1 MAKDIISPASN
12 HRARMAFAA
21 GLLLLPLLATA
32 ALLTGSMRLAP
43 GEVLSALAAAPSDG
57 SPTAFIVWQSRVPQ
71 IAVALLAGASL
82 SAAGLVMQTLFANPL
97 ADPSLLGVN
106 SGASLGAA
114 LVLLCGGGALISS
127 GGMIA
132 GFTLTLAAAFLGAM
146 AVMLVL
152 LALSSVLRGNMALLI
167 AGVMISFLLSGII
180 SLLNFYATS
189 QGVRSF
195 VIWGLGDFSG
205 VPLGNLPLYAVPV
218 LLTLFALLFLAKP
231 LNALLLGTEY
241 AHNLGYRV
249 RTVRTLGL
257 LAAGLLAAATTAVCG
272 PVPSDSIAGKLLIKS
287 KQNMK
292 KEEITS
298 RIITIVNSLKT
309 SWVKH
314 EVTPASNIRDEVELE
329 SIDFLDMIQ
338 QVEMMFHI
346 KITPEEAK
354 DCKLVSDVVN
364 LVIKK
369 KE

>member
-12 HRARMAFAA
+12 RRTRMAFAA
-21 GLLLLPLLATA
+21 GLLLLPLLAAA

-43 GEVLSALAAAPSDG
+43 GEVLSALAAAPSDS
-57 SPTAFIVWQSRVPQ
+57 SPAAFIVWQARVPQ

-114 LVLLCGGGALISS
+114 LVLLCGGGTLISSGGTLISS

-272 PVPSDSIAGKLLIKS
+272 PVSFIGLAVPHIVRLLYRRADHRLLIPATMLWGG
-287 KQNMK
+287 NVALFALLLTRLPG
-292 KEEITS
+292 ERGI
-298 RIITIVNSLKT
+298 LPLAA
-309 SWVKH
+309 
-314 EVTPASNIRDEVELE
+314 VTPLIGV
-329 SIDFLDMIQ
+329 
-338 QVEMMFHI
+338 
-346 KITPEEAK
+346 P
-354 DCKLVSDVVN
+354 VVFYI
-364 LVIKK
+364 LTKK
-369 KE
+369 GLRG

>member
-12 HRARMAFAA
+12 RRTRMVFAA
-21 GLLLLPLLATA
+21 GLLLLPLLAAA

-43 GEVLSALAAAPSDG
+43 GEVLSALAAAPSDA
-57 SPTAFIVWQSRVPQ
+57 SPAAFIVWQARVPQ

-114 LVLLCGGGALISS
+114 LVLLCGGTLFAGGGLIV
-127 GGMIA
+127 
-132 GFTLTLAAAFLGAM
+132 GFMVTLVAAFLGAM

-152 LALSSVLRGNMALLI
+152 LALSSMLRGNMALLI

-205 VPLGNLPLYAVPV
+205 VPLSSLPLYAVPV

-231 LNALLLGTEY
+231 FNALLLGAEY

-249 RTVRTLGL
+249 RTVRTFGL
-257 LAAGLLAAATTAVCG
+257 LSAGLLSAATTAVCG
-272 PVPSDSIAGKLLIKS
+272 PVSFIGLAVPHIVRLLYRRADHRLLIPA
-287 KQNMK
+287 
-292 KEEITS
+292 
-298 RIITIVNSLKT
+298 TILWGGNVALLALLLT
-309 SWVKH
+309 RLPG
-314 EVTPASNIRDEVELE
+314 ERGALPLAAVTPLIGV
-329 SIDFLDMIQ
+329 
-338 QVEMMFHI
+338 
-346 KITPEEAK
+346 P
-354 DCKLVSDVVN
+354 VVFYI
-364 LVIKK
+364 LTKK
-369 KE
+369 GLRG

>member
-1 MAKDIISPASN
+1 MASNKDIISPATDR
-12 HRARMAFAA
+12 RARMAFAV
-21 GLLLLPLLATA
+21 GLLLLPLLVTA

-43 GEVLSALAAAPSDG
+43 GEVLSALAAVPSDG
-57 SPTAFIVWQSRVPQ
+57 SPAAFIVWQSRVPQ
-71 IAVALLAGASL
+71 VAVALLAGASL
-82 SAAGLVMQTLFANPL
+82 SAAGLAMQTLFANPL

-114 LVLLCGGGALISS
+114 LVLLCGGTLFAGGGLIV
-127 GGMIA
+127 
-132 GFTLTLAAAFLGAM
+132 GFMVTLVAAFLGAM

-152 LALSSVLRGNMALLI
+152 LALSSMLRGNMALLI

-231 LNALLLGTEY
+231 LNALLLGAEY

-272 PVPSDSIAGKLLIKS
+272 PVSFIGLAVPHIVRLLYRRADHRLLIPATMLWGG
-287 KQNMK
+287 NVALFALLLTRLPG
-292 KEEITS
+292 ECGA
-298 RIITIVNSLKT
+298 LPLAA
-309 SWVKH
+309 
-314 EVTPASNIRDEVELE
+314 VTPLIGV
-329 SIDFLDMIQ
+329 
-338 QVEMMFHI
+338 
-346 KITPEEAK
+346 P
-354 DCKLVSDVVN
+354 VVFYI
-364 LVIKK
+364 LTKRGLRG
-369 KE
+369 

>member
-1 MAKDIISPASN
+1 
-12 HRARMAFAA
+12 
-21 GLLLLPLLATA
+21 
-32 ALLTGSMRLAP
+32 
-43 GEVLSALAAAPSDG
+43 
-57 SPTAFIVWQSRVPQ
+57 
-71 IAVALLAGASL
+71 
-82 SAAGLVMQTLFANPL
+82 MQTLFANPL

-272 PVPSDSIAGKLLIKS
+272 PVSFIGLAVPHIVRLLYRRADHRLLIPATMLWGG
-287 KQNMK
+287 NVALFALLLTRLPG
-292 KEEITS
+292 ERGI
-298 RIITIVNSLKT
+298 LPLAA
-309 SWVKH
+309 
-314 EVTPASNIRDEVELE
+314 VTPLIGV
-329 SIDFLDMIQ
+329 
-338 QVEMMFHI
+338 
-346 KITPEEAK
+346 P
-354 DCKLVSDVVN
+354 VVFYI
-364 LVIKK
+364 LTKK
-369 KE
+369 GLRG